1 MGNKNHKLTLRM
13 DDEAYDRLDAL
24 QKCTGRSKSALIN
37 DFVMKG
43 AVSLESKKTIVQKL
57 STMYDAFNRQRL
69 DVNQQLSD
77 IRYATEQLALTCR
90 GRLAEGDTALASLLT
105 EQANALRKISS
116 YCMTARAKLETEVAY
131 VVNSEIGN

>member
-1 MGNKNHKLTLRM
+1 M
-13 DDEAYDRLDAL
+13 
-24 QKCTGRSKSALIN
+24 
-37 DFVMKG
+37 
-43 AVSLESKKTIVQKL
+43 ESKKTIVQKL